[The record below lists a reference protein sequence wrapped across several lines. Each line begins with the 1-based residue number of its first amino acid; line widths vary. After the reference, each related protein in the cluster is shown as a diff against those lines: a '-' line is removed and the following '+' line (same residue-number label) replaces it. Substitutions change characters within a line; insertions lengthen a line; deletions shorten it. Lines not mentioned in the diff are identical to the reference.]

1 MKHIKKG
8 KITLTIVIG
17 IACIAL
23 TTVMFM
29 QFKMVNQTDIDELEV
44 MREEELRTELAEW
57 KNKYEEAE
65 NQYNSQLAKLE
76 EYNQKEESE
85 TETAELVQ
93 KELDEVNLLL
103 GKTDVEGQGIIITLK
118 ENSDAE
124 SGIITSDNLNMIV
137 NNLKE
142 AGAEAISI
150 NEQRIV
156 NMSDIVTVS
165 DVIIRVNQQR
175 ILTPYII
182 KAIGN
187 QSYLESAMSGNG
199 SEADKLQKLGH
210 DIKIEKDNKVQI
222 PKYDKD
228 LKSDYIE

>member
-1 MKHIKKG
+1 
-8 KITLTIVIG
+8 
-17 IACIAL
+17 
-23 TTVMFM
+23 
-29 QFKMVNQTDIDELEV
+29 
-44 MREEELRTELAEW
+44 
-57 KNKYEEAE
+57 
-65 NQYNSQLAKLE
+65 
-76 EYNQKEESE
+76 
-85 TETAELVQ
+85 
-93 KELDEVNLLL
+93 
-103 GKTDVEGQGIIITLK
+103 
-118 ENSDAE
+118 
-124 SGIITSDNLNMIV
+124 MIV

-199 SEADKLQKLGH
+199 SEADKYKNL
-210 DIKIEKDNKVQI
+210 DMI
-222 PKYDKD
+222 
-228 LKSDYIE
+228 

>member
-23 TTVMFM
+23 TTIMFM
-29 QFKMVNQTDIDELEV
+29 QFKMVNQTDIDGLEV
-44 MREEELRTELAEW
+44 MREEELRAELAEW

-156 NMSDIVTVS
+156 NMSDIVTVN

-187 QSYLESAMSGNG
+187 QSYLESALIGNG
-199 SEADKLQKLGH
+199 GYVDQLRTIGH
-210 DIKIEKDNKVQI
+210 DVSIDKKDKITI
-222 PKYDKD
+222 LKYNDEITTK
-228 LKSDYIE
+228 YIQ